1 MGCVGQDKE
10 LGTLRAQIPDRS
22 RQEAVAPQRAGDRAS
37 TPPREDVHRREIA
50 TSSMLR
56 ICSMAS
62 AGMPALPDIVI
73 ASDVA
78 TRATAQ
84 STLLVSFIV
93 CAAPGL
99 LGDIGSLH

>member
-1 MGCVGQDKE
+1 
-10 LGTLRAQIPDRS
+10 
-22 RQEAVAPQRAGDRAS
+22 
-37 TPPREDVHRREIA
+37 
-50 TSSMLR
+50 
-56 ICSMAS
+56 MAS